1 MYIQKTTFSMKTIIL
16 ARLKRL
22 IQLTCAF
29 VVLQEAEAQ
38 VLKSKW
44 VELNISLR
52 VKTIS
57 YHQINAHQCS
67 QSSHIKTPSP
77 HRDITPMLSPWRRS
91 PMVTNGAITEAQ
103 RRLVLPPIY
112 KLLHQ
117 IPPGPALITPAI
129 SSVNSTI
136 WIKWSGLGLG
146 AN

>member
-1 MYIQKTTFSMKTIIL
+1 MYIQKND
-16 ARLKRL
+16 
-22 IQLTCAF
+22 IQHENNYLGSF
-29 VVLQEAEAQ
+29 EA
-38 VLKSKW
+38 
-44 VELNISLR
+44 LNSTHMCVCWATGSRGTSFEKQMSWTKHFPQSQNNQLSPDQCTS
-52 VKTIS
+52 VKPE
-57 YHQINAHQCS
+57 
-67 QSSHIKTPSP
+67 QSDQNSFPSC
-77 HRDITPMLSPWRRS
+77 DITPMLSPWRRS